1 MSGRKRWTHL
11 DQMVGEGYESDV
23 NIDVKDRI
31 ERAEELA
38 HRARV
43 HLDLWVA
50 LTLKSAVDP
59 FIDELD
65 QYDDFFRFTQ
75 AAHEAVFIN
84 RITSLLQP
92 DKSAENIPGLI
103 NDASRQKI
111 ISPEVTHECRS
122 AVAAANPMFRKVK
135 LIRDNAMAH
144 QHRYRKQPDVYIE
157 AQVSL
162 DGMVGLSD
170 QVVAITGALMEAI
183 GRRPRVVY
191 SNPVGSL
198 ERMLSALRPD

>member
-11 DQMVGEGYESDV
+11 DQMVGEGYETDV
-23 NIDVKDRI
+23 NIGVKDRI

-65 QYDDFFRFTQ
+65 EYDDFFRFTQ
-75 AAHEAVFIN
+75 AAHESVFIN

-92 DKSAENIPGLI
+92 DKEAENIPGLI

-111 ISPEVTHECRS
+111 ITPGVTHECRS

-135 LIRDNAMAH
+135 LIRDNAMAY

-162 DGMVGLSD
+162 DGMIDLSD
-170 QVVAITGALMEAI
+170 RVLSITGSLMRTI
-183 GRRPRVVY
+183 GRDPRVVY
-191 SNPVGSL
+191 TNPVGSL
-198 ERMLSALRPD
+198 ERMLTALRQA

>member
-1 MSGRKRWTHL
+1 MLRKTHL
-11 DQMVGEGYESDV
+11 DQMFGEGYGTDV

-65 QYDDFFRFTQ
+65 KYDDFFRFTQ

-103 NDASRQKI
+103 KDASRQKV
-111 ISPEVTHECRS
+111 ISPEVAHECRS

-170 QVVAITGALMEAI
+170 QVVAITGSLMQAI
-183 GRRPRVVY
+183 GRSPRVVY
-191 SNPVGSL
+191 TNPVGSL
-198 ERMLSALRPD
+198 ERMLTALRPD

>member
-11 DQMVGEGYESDV
+11 DQMVGEGYETDV
-23 NIDVKDRI
+23 NMGVKDRI

-65 QYDDFFRFTQ
+65 EYDDFFRFTQ
-75 AAHEAVFIN
+75 AAHESVFIN

-92 DKSAENIPGLI
+92 DKAAENIPGLI

-111 ISPEVTHECRS
+111 ITPGVTHECRS

-162 DGMVGLSD
+162 DGMIDLSD
-170 QVVAITGALMEAI
+170 RVLSITGSLMRAI
-183 GRRPRVVY
+183 GRDPRVVY
-191 SNPVGSL
+191 TNPVGSL
-198 ERMLSALRPD
+198 ERMLTALRQA

>member
-11 DQMVGEGYESDV
+11 DQMIGEGYETEV
-23 NIDVKDRI
+23 NMGVKDRI

-65 QYDDFFRFTQ
+65 EYDDFFRFTQ
-75 AAHEAVFIN
+75 AAHESVFIN

-103 NDASRQKI
+103 KDASRQTVI
-111 ISPEVTHECRS
+111 NPEVAHECRS
-122 AVAAANPMFRKVK
+122 ALAIINPMFRKVK

-144 QHRYRKQPDVYIE
+144 QHRYRKQPDIYIE
-157 AQVSL
+157 AQVTL
-162 DGMVGLSD
+162 NGMVDLSD
-170 QVVAITGALMEAI
+170 QVLSITGVMMQAI
-183 GRRPRVVY
+183 GRSPRTVY

-198 ERMLSALRPD
+198 ERMLTALKQV